1 MFNWFQLCGDIA
13 KDLKVVGELVS
24 ERAIDVSL
32 SLWLEAGMIKP
43 VMRLYVAVADFIN
56 LQQLLSRRCVLQCC
70 ANVWKLEIS
79 SSAFSDERTSNSER
93 HITNLYAGG
102 CVDTFEA
109 TTFFRLLTVYNGHWA
124 H

>member
-24 ERAIDVSL
+24 ERAIDDSL

-102 CVDTFEA
+102 CVDTF
-109 TTFFRLLTVYNGHWA
+109 
-124 H
+124 